1 MPGDKIMVIGDNKD
15 LLKVIT
21 DFYNYFSFSTVV
33 LKQCKDIKEIIR
45 LNPDLLLLDLD
56 LAMLSGPDIL
66 RSIRQNQYLT
76 GLPIVIITALNDIN
90 FFRNEDIQGA
100 LQKPFDL
107 NNLLKITREILN
119 SKRQRFII

>member
-1 MPGDKIMVIGDNKD
+1 MPGDKIMVIGDNQD

-45 LNPDLLLLDLD
+45 LRPDLLLLDLD

>member
-1 MPGDKIMVIGDNKD
+1 MPGDKIMVIGDNQD

>member
-1 MPGDKIMVIGDNKD
+1 MPGDKIMVIGDNQE

-45 LNPDLLLLDLD
+45 LSPDLLLLDLD

>member
-1 MPGDKIMVIGDNKD
+1 MPGDKIMVIGDNQD

-45 LNPDLLLLDLD
+45 LSPDLLLLDLD

-107 NNLLKITREILN
+107 NNLLKITMEILN

>member
-1 MPGDKIMVIGDNKD
+1 MPGDKIMVIGDNQD

-107 NNLLKITREILN
+107 NNLLKITMEILN

>member
-1 MPGDKIMVIGDNKD
+1 MTGDKIMVIGDNQD

-33 LKQCKDIKEIIR
+33 LKQCKDIKEVIR
-45 LNPDLLLLDLD
+45 LSPDLLLLDLD

-76 GLPIVIITALNDIN
+76 GLPIVIITALNDLSI
-90 FFRNEDIQGA
+90 FRTENIQGA
-100 LQKPFDL
+100 LQKPFNL
-107 NNLLKITREILN
+107 NDLLKITKEILN
-119 SKRQRFII
+119 GKRQRFII

>member
-1 MPGDKIMVIGDNKD
+1 MPGDKIMVIGDNQD

-45 LNPDLLLLDLD
+45 LSPDLLLLDLD

>member
-1 MPGDKIMVIGDNKD
+1 MPGDKIMVIGDNQD
-15 LLKVIT
+15 LLNVIT

>member
-1 MPGDKIMVIGDNKD
+1 MPGDKIMVIGDNQD

-45 LNPDLLLLDLD
+45 LRPNLLLLDLD